1 MPGIV
6 NLELPPG
13 FTFDSPEAFRMV
25 NQRLRAAQDAIE
37 RLSGARGPISL
48 SNDIQMN
55 GHRIKGLGYSQDQ
68 EDVINVKEG
77 NDRYFQTGDNGG
89 RGGGGGGGGGGDVG
103 DAFLIPVPIT
113 ANITITQAYLA
124 SIDTI
129 ATGNH
134 PIAVA
139 VIQDDDTGGHLVA
152 WSSED
157 FHGPSTTG
165 LNQASGEWSVDD
177 GPQRVTVYTFWRHPT
192 DLKWWLGSWISY
204 DSPDAA

>member
-48 SNDIQMN
+48 ANDIQMN

-77 NDRYFQTGDNGG
+77 NDRYFQPRDNGSG
-89 RGGGGGGGGGGDVG
+89 SGGGGGDVG

-113 ANITITQAYLA
+113 ANLTITQAYLA

-139 VIQDDDTGGHLVA
+139 VIQDDDIGGHLA
-152 WSSED
+152 QWSSDD
-157 FHGPSTTG
+157 FHGPSTSG
-165 LNQASGEWSVDD
+165 LNQAANEWPLDD
-177 GPQRVTVYTFWRHPT
+177 GPRRVTTYHLARHPT
-192 DLKWWLGSWISY
+192 DLKWWLVSWISY
-204 DSPDAA
+204 DSPEAE